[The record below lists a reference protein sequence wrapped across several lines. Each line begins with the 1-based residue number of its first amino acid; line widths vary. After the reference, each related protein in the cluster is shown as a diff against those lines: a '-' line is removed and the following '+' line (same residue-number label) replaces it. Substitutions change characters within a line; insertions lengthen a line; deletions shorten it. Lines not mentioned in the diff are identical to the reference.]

1 MNIKDDLKYTK
12 SHEWVEVLPNGNIR
26 VGITDYAQGALGDLV
41 FVELPEKGDGFQASD
56 SFAVVESVKAVS
68 DVYVP
73 VDGVVAEVN
82 EILLDAPEAINE
94 DAYAAWLVELTE
106 VDSDFSDLLDGAAY
120 AVLLEE
126 EG

>member
-1 MNIKDDLKYTK
+1 MSLT
-12 SHEWVEVLPNGNIR
+12 SAEWVEVLPNGNIR

-73 VDGVVAEVN
+73 VDGDSCDFVYFKSSLIFIA
-82 EILLDAPEAINE
+82 IPSYFSLL
-94 DAYAAWLVELTE
+94 
-106 VDSDFSDLLDGAAY
+106 
-120 AVLLEE
+120 
-126 EG
+126 